1 MQKNAVLVTRRRI
14 WAVVVLGLALGGVET
29 GPLHAQSASP
39 VRDDSGLNYRRESF
53 RYPGA
58 SRPDPFRPL
67 VGSAE
72 VGVRLED
79 LTLRGV
85 IYHPDTGRSVAV
97 IARTG
102 EDRPLRAVVGDRIGG
117 IRLVAIRPGAVDLL
131 VEELGVARRET
142 LTLSRGQAIG
152 VSND

>member
-1 MQKNAVLVTRRRI
+1 MKKNHLLPPRRRV
-14 WAVVVLGLALGGVET
+14 WAAAALGLALCA
-29 GPLHAQSASP
+29 AQSQPLQAQTAAP
-39 VRDDSGLNYRRESF
+39 PGEESGLDYRRESF

-67 VGSAE
+67 VGNVE

-85 IYHPDTGRSVAV
+85 IYHPDPGRSVAV
-97 IARTG
+97 IARSG

-131 VEELGVARRET
+131 VEELGIARRET
-142 LTLSRGQAIG
+142 LTLSRGHIG